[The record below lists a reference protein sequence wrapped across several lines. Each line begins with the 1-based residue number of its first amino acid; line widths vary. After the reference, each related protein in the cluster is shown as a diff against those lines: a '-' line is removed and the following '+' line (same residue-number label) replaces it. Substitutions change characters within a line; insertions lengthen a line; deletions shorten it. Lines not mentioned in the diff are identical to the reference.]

1 MRHFGELVAGLA
13 GLALMAAAGMASAA
27 PSTKVAA
34 LPAATSAAPVLEEA
48 RPPIGWIDFC
58 RAGNA
63 DDCTSE
69 TRNPLVLTLN
79 ATAWGE
85 LNRVNR
91 AVNAMIEQVEDTV
104 LYGVQE
110 RWTYP
115 VDNKGDCEDIALL
128 KRRMLLRAGL
138 PVQSLLMT
146 VVRDETGSGHAILT
160 VVTDR
165 GDFILDSKTN
175 RILPWRATGYGF
187 VKRQSQINPTVWVK
201 LGEPASPGLTVAGQ

>member
-1 MRHFGELVAGLA
+1 
-13 GLALMAAAGMASAA
+13 
-27 PSTKVAA
+27 
-34 LPAATSAAPVLEEA
+34 
-48 RPPIGWIDFC
+48 
-58 RAGNA
+58 
-63 DDCTSE
+63 
-69 TRNPLVLTLN
+69 
-79 ATAWGE
+79 
-85 LNRVNR
+85 
-91 AVNAMIEQVEDTV
+91 
-104 LYGVQE
+104 VQE

-115 VDNKGDCEDIALL
+115 VQSKGDCEDIALL
-128 KRRMLLRAGL
+128 KRRMLIRAGI

-187 VKRQSQINPTVWVK
+187 VKRQSQGNPTVWVK

>member
-1 MRHFGELVAGLA
+1 MRHFGGLVAGLA
-13 GLALMAAAGMASAA
+13 GLALIVAAGMASAA
-27 PSTKVAA
+27 PATRTAA
-34 LPAATSAAPVLEEA
+34 LPAATSAAPVLDEA

-58 RAGNA
+58 RAGHA
-63 DDCTSE
+63 EDCTSE
-69 TRNPLVLTLN
+69 TRDPVVLGL
-79 ATAWGE
+79 TASVWAE

-91 AVNAMIEQVEDTV
+91 AVNGMIEQVEDTA

-175 RILPWRATGYGF
+175 RVLPWRATGYGF
-187 VKRQSQINPTVWVK
+187 VKRQSQANPTVWVK

>member
-1 MRHFGELVAGLA
+1 
-13 GLALMAAAGMASAA
+13 MASAA
-27 PSTKVAA
+27 PSTRTAA
-34 LPAATSAAPVLEEA
+34 LPAATSAAPVLDEA

-58 RAGNA
+58 RAGN
-63 DDCTSE
+63 DEDCANE
-69 TRNPLVLTLN
+69 TRTPTTLQMTPSVWN
-79 ATAWGE
+79 E

-91 AVNAMIEQVEDTV
+91 AVNASVEQVEDTV

-115 VDNKGDCEDIALL
+115 HQSKGDCEDIALL
-128 KRRMLLRAGL
+128 KRRTLIRAGI

-187 VKRQSQINPTVWVK
+187 VKRQSQGNPTVWVK

>member
-1 MRHFGELVAGLA
+1 VA
-13 GLALMAAAGMASAA
+13 
-27 PSTKVAA
+27 T
-34 LPAATSAAPVLEEA
+34 TTAPVLDEA

-58 RAGNA
+58 RAGN
-63 DDCTSE
+63 DEDCANE
-69 TRNPLVLTLN
+69 TRTPTTLQITPSVW
-79 ATAWGE
+79 AE
-85 LNRVNR
+85 MNRVNR
-91 AVNAMIEQVEDTV
+91 AVNASIEQVEDTV

-115 VDNKGDCEDIALL
+115 VQSKGDCEDIALL
-128 KRRMLLRAGL
+128 KRRMLIRAGI

-187 VKRQSQINPTVWVK
+187 VKRQSQGNPTVWVK